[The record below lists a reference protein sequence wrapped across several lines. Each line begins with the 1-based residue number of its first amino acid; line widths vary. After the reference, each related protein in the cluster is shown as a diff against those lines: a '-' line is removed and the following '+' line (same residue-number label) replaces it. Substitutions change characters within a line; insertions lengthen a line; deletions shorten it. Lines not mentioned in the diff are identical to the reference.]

1 MPAIFSYVRPD
12 RGFVMRMIM
21 MVVLEEVLTINDF
34 CFCTFRKLYFH
45 GKKNLDKHI
54 SNQDFII
61 KPQGKK
67 TSTVPRG
74 LSIFSL
80 QSTQW
85 MGASLQARGEKGI
98 FNSYSK
104 IQNSK
109 CCQLILR
116 KLQIVRAFFNRKS
129 YFACWL
135 LQQFVGYAK
144 SLFLCSTSLWRFF
157 LTESSCVVIL
167 VGGGAVL
174 LCNFSTLIISQ
185 RSL

>member
-1 MPAIFSYVRPD
+1 
-12 RGFVMRMIM
+12 
-21 MVVLEEVLTINDF
+21 
-34 CFCTFRKLYFH
+34 
-45 GKKNLDKHI
+45 
-54 SNQDFII
+54 
-61 KPQGKK
+61 
-67 TSTVPRG
+67 
-74 LSIFSL
+74 
-80 QSTQW
+80 

-185 RSL
+185 RSLWYCCWTTLLLSFTQFSSLLYKCNQLSQGKRKDCCIAFPLVATELIFRISFLY

>member
-34 CFCTFRKLYFH
+34 CFCTFRKALYFH

-144 SLFLCSTSLWRFF
+144 SLFYVPLLY
-157 LTESSCVVIL
+157 
-167 VGGGAVL
+167 GG
-174 LCNFSTLIISQ
+174 FS
-185 RSL
+185 